1 MSGSLTSLELDQWPA
16 SHNDALVSALSRGVR
31 GSNSSPH
38 SCTVSALLSL
48 SHSPSYSCI
57 CHHK

>member
-16 SHNDALVSALSRGVR
+16 SHNDALVSALPRGVR

-38 SCTVSALLSL
+38 SCPASVLPSL
-48 SHSPSYSCI
+48 SHSPSYSYI
-57 CHHK
+57 CRHK